1 MLKRVLTFFKNKGLG
16 QETLNVF
23 LGILMLVALVAYG
36 ITRTLVALVAVIF
49 LGALIN
55 ITTGLQYQKKKEKK
69 PLGMCMIM
77 LGIIILILTAFYVIR

>member
-1 MLKRVLTFFKNKGLG
+1 MIKRVLTFFKNKGIG

-23 LGILMLVALVAYG
+23 LGVLMLVALVAYG

-55 ITTGLQYQKKKEKK
+55 ITTGLQYLKKKEKK
-69 PLGMCMIM
+69 SLGTCMIM
-77 LGIIILILTAFYVIR
+77 LGIIILVLTAFYVIR